1 MYEAAFDE
9 LDGTHGGLMMWK
21 HFYFYFYFG
30 GGRSAN
36 IVHALFT
43 CLIEK
48 DLTWSPF
55 FLIGHL
61 YLSGMAI
68 LVVAKSGHQID
79 MWYKS

>member
-55 FLIGHL
+55 FLDRTPIFERYGN
-61 YLSGMAI
+61 SC
-68 LVVAKSGHQID
+68 SC
-79 MWYKS
+79 